1 MNLNLPLTQPRMTT
15 PPQSMRSH
23 RPHTHFNHAFACS
36 PSVCGGKCFFLLWL
50 FVCLAELLS
59 HSITHRVWQYKSFI
73 IEFKWHYIGSDFRCW
88 FSVVWHVRKRD
99 THIDANGKHGVTYTR
114 WYSACSRFGTFQVQ
128 FVLYIMWCV
137 THIFCPIYSSFFVCT
152 CAHDTLATVSR
163 NQYPA
168 LNYKWANIY
177 YIEKTCEIYINRFT

>member
-1 MNLNLPLTQPRMTT
+1 MSILDIDSNFQLIALIDVVTTYELEPTTHT
-15 PPQSMRSH
+15 PPHDHPPVSVVAQ
-23 RPHTHFNHAFACS
+23 TAHAFQSSIRVFAV
-36 PSVCGGKCFFLLWL
+36 SVWWKVYFFLLWL

-128 FVLYIMWCV
+128 FVLCIMWCV
-137 THIFCPIYSSFFVCT
+137 THIFFQFIRLHVCT
-152 CAHDTLATVSR
+152 RYTCDRITEPVSCAKL
-163 NQYPA
+163 
-168 LNYKWANIY
+168 
-177 YIEKTCEIYINRFT
+177 